1 MRGIS
6 PPDCAICAQPMA
18 SWEATYHAEWVHQDC
33 SDEQW
38 RENYLSRAKMP
49 DDEVDRLFDSRIKDF
64 EGERRKENGNH
75 ELYTCPAGH
84 LTIGWGYNIEANG
97 ITDRIAELL
106 LKYSRDI
113 AKFELDSH
121 IPWWRK
127 MPLRAQA
134 VMLDMCFNMGWGN
147 GKRGLSSLRTFL
159 DAMHAGDYDLAADY
173 VWNPTKSASEQRYKY
188 SRDVGERRAGANAR
202 LLREAV

>member
-1 MRGIS
+1 
-6 PPDCAICAQPMA
+6 MA
-18 SWEATYHAEWVHQDC
+18 SWEATYHAEWVHQGC

-38 RENYLSRAKMP
+38 REHYLSRAKMP

-75 ELYTCPAGH
+75 ELYPDSKGKQ
-84 LTIGWGYNIEANG
+84 TIGWGFNVEDNG
-97 ITDRIAELL
+97 IPDWIAELL
-106 LKYSRDI
+106 LKYSKRI
-113 AKFELDSH
+113 AKAELDQH
-121 IPWWRK
+121 IPWWRNL
-127 MPLRAQA
+127 PLRAQA
-134 VMLDMCFNMGWGN
+134 VMLDMCFNMGWMPRGP
-147 GKRGLSSLRTFL
+147 GSGLSSLRTFL

-173 VWNPTKSASEQRYKY
+173 IWNPTKSASEQRYKY